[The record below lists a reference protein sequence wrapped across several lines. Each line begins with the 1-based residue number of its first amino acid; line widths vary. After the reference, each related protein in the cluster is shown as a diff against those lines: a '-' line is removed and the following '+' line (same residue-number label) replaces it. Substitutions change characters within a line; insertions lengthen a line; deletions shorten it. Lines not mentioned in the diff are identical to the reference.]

1 MPVLPLGILQF
12 CLSCEGC
19 SPDQLR
25 DFFNFFIMVL
35 VVSRG
40 ERRLQLVIE
49 FSVPQKQSE

>member
-12 CLSCEGC
+12 CSSFEGC
-19 SPDQLR
+19 SPNQLR

-40 ERRLQLVIE
+40 EKRLELVIE